1 MRHLNNWIDA
11 YCDYTNDTE
20 SHPMFNRWVAFSV
33 ISAALRKKVKFEL
46 GRIKIYPNLYVVLVA
61 EPGVARKSQAISYG
75 KGIMKAIPDIYVA
88 SDAVTREAL
97 LEECAQVATDSILP
111 TGTILRHSSLT
122 ICSTEFETFL
132 GQKNDNTKMLVLL
145 TEFFDCGDEEFKYRT
160 KTQGETVVPSVFLSI
175 LGATTPESLASSLPV
190 IAIGGEVGSYHVVP

>member
-1 MRHLNNWIDA
+1 MRNLTNWIDA
-11 YCDYTNDTE
+11 YCEYTADTE
-20 SHPMFNRWVAFSV
+20 SHPLFNRWVACSV

-75 KGIMKAIPDIYVA
+75 KGVMKGISEINIA

-97 LEECAQVATDSILP
+97 LEECAGAVTDDILP
-111 TGTILRHSSLT
+111 SGQILRHSSLT

-132 GQKNDNTKMLVLL
+132 GQKNDTKKMLVLL
-145 TEFFDCGDEEFKYRT
+145 TEFFDCGD
-160 KTQGETVVPSVFLSI
+160 
-175 LGATTPESLASSLPV
+175 
-190 IAIGGEVGSYHVVP
+190 